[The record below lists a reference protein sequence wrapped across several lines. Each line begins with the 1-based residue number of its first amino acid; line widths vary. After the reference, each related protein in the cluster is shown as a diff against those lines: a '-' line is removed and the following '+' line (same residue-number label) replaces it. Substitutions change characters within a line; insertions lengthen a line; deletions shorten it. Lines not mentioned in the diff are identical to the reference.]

1 MCDLSDSIGDGL
13 HEHARCR
20 RETGK
25 DYTSRC
31 TNKYKSVVVDR
42 VGSIATLTRAT
53 RQLSRSH
60 KPQRVLVVPGKS
72 LNAAKKAMHEIG
84 VSGTVRNMKDTH
96 RIYVSTPASNSTKL
110 KK

>member
-1 MCDLSDSIGDGL
+1 MSTRVVEEKQEKIIRPD
-13 HEHARCR
+13 AP
-20 RETGK
+20 T
-25 DYTSRC
+25 
-31 TNKYKSVVVDR
+31 KYKSVVVDR
-42 VGSIATLTRAT
+42 VGSTATLTRAA